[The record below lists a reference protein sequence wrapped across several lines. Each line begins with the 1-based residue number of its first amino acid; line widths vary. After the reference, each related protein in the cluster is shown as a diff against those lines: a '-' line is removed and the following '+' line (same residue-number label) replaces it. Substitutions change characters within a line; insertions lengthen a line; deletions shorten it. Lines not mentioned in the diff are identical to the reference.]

1 MLRKEFQ
8 NYFDKVY
15 PYTRI
20 ETEHTIRGQV
30 RIQFELG
37 GEIYKNGTNE
47 RVNQATKRAESLF
60 RDTFNNPNSVIWV
73 LIYECPEPNFSN
85 SSNEYLYKQFPT
97 KQFEKFYNQIEQV
110 NPCEFTTDK
119 NGKYVLEKAEVRII
133 IGKLPVFEIIIEN
146 ILRGIANTE
155 MGLKPGIDQRIFF
168 FDPLTD
174 KAFHMYDDRGCYI
187 SSDEAKKI
195 KDIYIKRNE
204 WIVEYHRPEIDKY
217 FKPM

>member
-1 MLRKEFQ
+1 MLRKELQ

-85 SSNEYLYKQFPT
+85 SQMSIYTNNFLPNNLRNF
-97 KQFEKFYNQIEQV
+97 
-110 NPCEFTTDK
+110 
-119 NGKYVLEKAEVRII
+119 II
-133 IGKLPVFEIIIEN
+133 K
-146 ILRGIANTE
+146 
-155 MGLKPGIDQRIFF
+155 
-168 FDPLTD
+168 
-174 KAFHMYDDRGCYI
+174 
-187 SSDEAKKI
+187 
-195 KDIYIKRNE
+195 
-204 WIVEYHRPEIDKY
+204 
-217 FKPM
+217 